1 MGSLMAG
8 WDSPVLGDDKKGISA
23 ALSILAENA
32 PHFAPLPMHARNVVR
47 EYTIHQV
54 FLCV

>member
-1 MGSLMAG
+1 MAG